1 MIINF
6 QRYLLSKYNLDFN
19 SLHLTTLSRLYNYME
34 KINFPSQILDLGG
47 GIGSMFTYFT
57 QDEIQCEF
65 DYTLVDESI
74 ENIRFIPE
82 NVSYQSKEKGLNFEE
97 CGSQKFRV
105 SNGESIC
112 QLQTVCSSTEEF
124 INIWNKGKSFDIVLA
139 SSYLDIVPVPETLRL
154 IETVITPGGVLYLPL
169 NYDGLTL
176 FHPEI
181 DMHLDNEIVF
191 LFNQSM
197 DNRQINGSQ
206 TGGSLTGR
214 KLLDWLPEAGYEIL
228 RVGSSD
234 WCLLP
239 NSGKYRGD
247 EGYFLE
253 CILQFIEESV
263 SPLWE
268 DRPEILENWLAT
280 RRKQVAAGKLSY
292 LAHQLD
298 FLALRSG

>member
-1 MIINF
+1 
-6 QRYLLSKYNLDFN
+6 
-19 SLHLTTLSRLYNYME
+19 ME
-34 KINFPSQILDLGG
+34 EINFPSQILDLGG

-57 QDEIQCEF
+57 QDRIKCEF
-65 DYTLVDESI
+65 DYTLVDEAI
-74 ENIRFIPE
+74 DNIQFIPE
-82 NVSYQSKEKGLNFEE
+82 NVKNQSKDKGFIFEE
-97 CGSQKFRV
+97 CGRQKYRV

-112 QLQTVCSSTEEF
+112 QLQTICSSTEEF
-124 INIWNKGKSFDIVLA
+124 IRTWDKGKSFDIVLA

-154 IETVITPGGVLYLPL
+154 IETVLGPAGVLYLPL

-181 DMHLDNEIVF
+181 DIHLDEEIVF

-214 KLLDWLPEAGYEIL
+214 KLLDWLPETGYEI
-228 RVGSSD
+228 VCAGSSD

-247 EGYFLE
+247 EDYFLA
-253 CILQFIEESV
+253 CILQFVEESV
-263 SPLWE
+263 SPLWK
-268 DRPEILENWLAT
+268 DRPEILEKWLAT
-280 RRKQVAAGKLSY
+280 RRKQMSEGKLSY